1 MLLCVVIDIMI
12 PKSDELN
19 YPHVILYLL
28 GRNQSAAMTEA
39 ALVCLHWMHARSHDG
54 GHASY
59 RGWLPWH
66 DTGPVFATG
75 MLFVLLPLT
84 HDALC
89 SAPLPTFG
97 FWLGPFCFHTANEP
111 HQGSLGNEWRPPISS
126 RPEFTCLVHTRVW
139 TSFHTIQNIPEK
151 HKSSSSC

>member
-1 MLLCVVIDIMI
+1 
-12 PKSDELN
+12 
-19 YPHVILYLL
+19 
-28 GRNQSAAMTEA
+28 MTEA
-39 ALVCLHWMHARSHDG
+39 ALVCLHWMHARSRDE
-54 GHASY
+54 GHTSY

-126 RPEFTCLVHTRVW
+126 RPEFTCLVRPEFKSACLKQNPLHHSKREENVYFYVIPAFKSATPKTNTAAKKTREV
-139 TSFHTIQNIPEK
+139 I
-151 HKSSSSC
+151 